1 MAEINESS
9 LGLDARV
16 SFLKANGQPAQ
27 IDGPPRWELGLSA
40 EGNPVANLA
49 VDPEDPFH
57 ATITPLPVPAGV
69 PGPAHSAEGKVEAD
83 GDLDAGEERL
93 VTAVFVVT
101 VRRDEAQSAAV
112 TLTEIPPPPV

>member
-16 SFLKANGQPAQ
+16 TFFKADGTTPAA
-27 IDGPPRWELGLSA
+27 IDGPPRWTLGNSA
-40 EGNPVANLA
+40 AGDPVATLV
-49 VDPEDPFH
+49 VDPGDPFH
-57 ATITPLPVPAGV
+57 ATITPLPVPTTV
-69 PGPAHSAEGKVEAD
+69 VGPAHSAEGSVEGD

-101 VRRDEAQSAAV
+101 VRRDEAQSAGV
-112 TLTEIPPPPV
+112 TLTEIVPVP